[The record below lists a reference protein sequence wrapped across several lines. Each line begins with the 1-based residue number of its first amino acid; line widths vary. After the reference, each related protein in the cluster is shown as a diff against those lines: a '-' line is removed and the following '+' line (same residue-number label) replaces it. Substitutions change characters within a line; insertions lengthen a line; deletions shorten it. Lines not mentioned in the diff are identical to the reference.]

1 MKKDVENSAAA
12 PAKTAKK
19 KKSGV
24 GFFKRIGR
32 FLKDTSGEV
41 KKLSWP
47 TKKELLGYTAAV
59 ISFIALMAVIMWVL
73 DLGFSTGIGA
83 LANIG
88 K

>member
-1 MKKDVENSAAA
+1 MNKDVANSAAA
-12 PAKTAKK
+12 PAKTVKK
-19 KKSGV
+19 KKTGP
-24 GFFKRIGR
+24 GFFKRLGR
-32 FLKDTSGEV
+32 FFKDTFSEV